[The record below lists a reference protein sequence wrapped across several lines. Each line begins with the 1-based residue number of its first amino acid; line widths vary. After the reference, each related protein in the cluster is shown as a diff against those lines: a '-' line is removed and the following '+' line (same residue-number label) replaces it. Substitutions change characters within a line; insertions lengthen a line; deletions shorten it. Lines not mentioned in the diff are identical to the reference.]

1 MAEITVSTSVARTAF
16 RRAASPHPS
25 SGHSVRARLD
35 AARHS
40 VRRTSPSAVA
50 TTASLGRNSRI
61 WAVRASML
69 WPATSEYT
77 SYGWRLRRTTSRVLV
92 PIEPVDPRTTIV
104 FIGASDILARE
115 PLKAGSCT
123 NVQFFIDGKTEHGA
137 KCRTPGENGA
147 VSGGF
152 FFGRS
157 SKPFRAPGRIASGG
171 LYLEVSLAG
180 VGVASP
186 VYSNNSRF
194 HFWKQHFFI
203 FILKN
208 PLPPR
213 QDLPLKKS
221 PLKQS

>member
-1 MAEITVSTSVARTAF
+1 MAEITVSTSVARTAST
-16 RRAASPHPS
+16 RAASPHPS

-40 VRRTSPSAVA
+40 VRRTSPSALA

-77 SYGWRLRRTTSRVLV
+77 SYRWRLRRTPSRGLV
-92 PIEPVDPRTTIV
+92 AIEPVDPSAAIV

-115 PLKAGSCT
+115 PLKAGSWT
-123 NVQFFIDGKTEHGA
+123 NVQFFIDEKAEHGA
-137 KCRTPGENGA
+137 KCRTPGENNA

-152 FFGRS
+152 FFGSS
-157 SKPFRAPGRIASGG
+157 SKPFRAPGRIASGVF
-171 LYLEVSLAG
+171 YLEVSLAL

-186 VYSNNSRF
+186 AYSNNSRF

-203 FILKN
+203 FIFEKL
-208 PLPPR
+208 LPRP
-213 QDLPLKKS
+213 QNLLTP
-221 PLKQS
+221 